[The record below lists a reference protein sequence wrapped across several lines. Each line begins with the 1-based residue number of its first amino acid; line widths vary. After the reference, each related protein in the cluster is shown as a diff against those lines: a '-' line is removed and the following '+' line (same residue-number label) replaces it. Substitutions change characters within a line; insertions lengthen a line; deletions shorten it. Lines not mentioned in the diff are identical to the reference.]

1 LKLKKL
7 ISLDKLFFM
16 KRQII
21 TACVFLHNEGKVL
34 VGKRS
39 NRKSFLP
46 GKWELPGGHVE
57 FSETIGQCLKRELQ
71 EEFKIDIIL
80 DKPYSEFTYVM
91 NNGKDHVVEVLYFA
105 TMKNPN
111 QKIELNRNEL
121 DEYKWISKNEVDSYF
136 KDNDDEGSVV
146 RKGFEMLKTEK

>member
-1 LKLKKL
+1 MKLKKL

-71 EEFKIDIIL
+71 EEFKKNLKCKYNIIL
-80 DKPYSEFTYVM
+80 NLDLRSF
-91 NNGKDHVVEVLYFA
+91 VL
-105 TMKNPN
+105 TKRT
-111 QKIELNRNEL
+111 L
-121 DEYKWISKNEVDSYF
+121 
-136 KDNDDEGSVV
+136 
-146 RKGFEMLKTEK
+146 